1 MDPLTIML
9 VALALVVCS
18 YMAWNIGANDVANA
32 MGTSVGSRALTLKQ
46 AVIIAAI
53 FEFSGAFFAGDA
65 VTDTVRKGILTVDF
79 TDTSVVDAAFS
90 NDIALGFIAAMMAA
104 ATWLT
109 IATRFGLP
117 VSTTHSIIGGIIGVG
132 LILEVKHNTSL
143 IDWEK
148 VGDVVMSWIASPLMG
163 GLVGFFSYWIIKK
176 TILET
181 EEPEKRSMWLAPILA
196 FPTFFVLGLALQF
209 KALKGLF
216 SRLDDSGYIIKG
228 EWLGVKENGSF
239 NPLTPYCDPDA
250 TEITDVCLNAVYEGA
265 WFPLN
270 SIFIAIGI
278 GSISSLILYLALR
291 RIDIQE
297 ESRGFRGVERIFVWL
312 QIITAAYVAFAHGAN
327 DRSNAIGPM
336 AAVWQVLSSGPG
348 TRLASEAD
356 VPLWLVLLGSAG
368 IAIGVMTWGWRVME
382 TIGKKITDITPTRGF
397 AAEFGAATTILLFSM
412 PFLAVPVSTTHTLVG
427 AVVGVG
433 LAGGAKAV
441 DFRVFGKIAA
451 SWVASVPAA
460 AFGSVVLFV
469 AATQGDSIESNAIN
483 MIVILPIAFIAVGYA
498 IWKSSGEIHVED
510 ALSDA
515 GGSKEGDLTPFEVFH
530 QHAQAVEKTVNHML
544 DAINKACDGKDPS
557 NDIQATIE
565 SELDADNIK
574 SALRELVNK
583 DMRFGIQVRSEDF
596 LYMLTRQDRIADYAQ
611 NVAEQLAFR
620 PLFDDKE
627 AKKNLKK
634 MAQAVASTVEKYE
647 DTVEALRDYTIS
659 GETKAARNTIIQL
672 IKEVNIKEHEADIV
686 EAMAAGYVFS
696 NGEEAPLAAM
706 HMYRVLQRLD
716 DVSNSCEKA
725 ANAFLAHL
733 DK

>member
-1 MDPLTIML
+1 MEPLIMML
-9 VALALVVCS
+9 VALSLIVCA

-46 AVIIAAI
+46 AVVIAAI
-53 FEFSGAFFAGDA
+53 FEFCGAFFAGDA

-79 TDTSVVDAAFS
+79 LDPMVDELFS
-90 NDIALGFIAAMMAA
+90 FDIALGFIAAMMAA

-117 VSTTHSIIGGIIGVG
+117 VSTTHSIIGGIIGIG
-132 LILEVKHNTSL
+132 LVLEIKHSTSL
-143 IDWEK
+143 INWEK
-148 VGDVVMSWIASPLMG
+148 VQTVVMSWVASPLLG
-163 GLVGFFSYWIIKK
+163 GTIAFFSYWIIKK
-176 TILET
+176 AILES
-181 EEPEKRSMWLAPILA
+181 EKPEDRSMWLAPILA
-196 FPTFFVLGLALQF
+196 FPTFFVLGIALQF
-209 KALKGLF
+209 KALKGFF
-216 SRLDDSGYIIKG
+216 SRAESNGWIEDKSAWLPYNPKDSGIP
-228 EWLGVKENGSF
+228 GSW
-239 NPLTPYCDPDA
+239 NPLDET
-250 TEITDVCLNAVYEGA
+250 A
-265 WFPLN
+265 WLPLN
-270 SIFIAIGI
+270 SIILATVIGAVASIA
-278 GSISSLILYLALR
+278 LYFVLR
-291 RIDIQE
+291 RIDIKDE
-297 ESRGFRGVERIFVWL
+297 VRGFRGVERIFVWL

-336 AAVWQVLSSGPG
+336 AAVWQVLSSEGG
-348 TRLASEAD
+348 QLLEEAD

-368 IAIGVMTWGWRVME
+368 IAIGVMTWGWRVMD

-397 AAEFGAATTILLFSM
+397 AAEFGAATTILIFSM

-469 AATQGDSIESNAIN
+469 AATQGTTTAANAPN

-515 GGSKEGDLTPFEVFH
+515 GGSEEKDTTPFEVFH

-544 DAINKACDGKDPS
+544 AAVNKACDGKDPS
-557 NDIQATIE
+557 DDIQATID

-574 SALRELVNK
+574 SELRQLVNK

-596 LYMLTRQDRIADYAQ
+596 LHMLSRQDRIADYAQ
-611 NVAEQLAFR
+611 NVAEKLAFR
-620 PLFDDKE
+620 PLFDNKQ

-634 MAQAVASTVEKYE
+634 MAKAVAATVEKYE

-659 GETKAARNTIIQL
+659 GETKAARNSILEL
-672 IKEVNIKEHEADIV
+672 IREVNLMEHEADLV

-696 NGEEAPLAAM
+696 NGDDEPLAAM

-716 DVSNSCEKA
+716 DVSNACEKA